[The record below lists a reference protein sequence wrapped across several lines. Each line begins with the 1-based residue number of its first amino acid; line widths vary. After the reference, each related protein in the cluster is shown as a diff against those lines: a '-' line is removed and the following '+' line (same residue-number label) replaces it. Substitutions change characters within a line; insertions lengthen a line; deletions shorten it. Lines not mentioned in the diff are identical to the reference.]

1 MFKDAILDRIYSDQR
16 TFCIPIVV
24 LSSLID
30 VVEDAIMEEQEDGQY
45 AAVSELFD

>member
-30 VVEDAIMEEQEDGQY
+30 VLEDAILEAQEEEQY
-45 AAVSELFD
+45 AGVSELFD